1 MIAHHI
7 PYVFNNTDVRLIVCT
22 ASQNGTIIQNKHN
35 MKLMCANNG
44 FVLAETPKEAQ
55 KIEDSNADIVSYG
68 QVQERK
74 GQLNELIDANL
85 GDHPEQSAQLKD
97 IIEDWANLK
106 VESFENRRSWVRS
119 PKQKKED

>member
-1 MIAHHI
+1 MGI
-7 PYVFNNTDVRLIVCT
+7 LIIVILVGVLIYGFT
-22 ASQNGTIIQNKHN
+22 EKREKKRD
-35 MKLMCANNG
+35 KLDSN
-44 FVLAETPKEAQ
+44 LAVKQAQ
-55 KIEDSNADIVSYG
+55 KEEDANADIVSYG

-74 GQLNELIDANL
+74 AQLIDLINENL
-85 GDHPEQSAQLKD
+85 EEHPEQSAQLKD

>member
-1 MIAHHI
+1 MEILI
-7 PYVFNNTDVRLIVCT
+7 IVILVGVFIYGFTEKKEKKRD
-22 ASQNGTIIQNKHN
+22 
-35 MKLMCANNG
+35 KLDSD
-44 FVLAETPKEAQ
+44 LAVKQAQ
-55 KIEDSNADIVSYG
+55 KEEDANADIVSYG

-74 GQLNELIDANL
+74 AQLIDLIDENL
-85 GDHPEQSAQLKD
+85 EEHPEEFAQLKN

>member
-1 MIAHHI
+1 MEI
-7 PYVFNNTDVRLIVCT
+7 LIIVILG
-22 ASQNGTIIQNKHN
+22 AVLIYGFIDKRQKKRG
-35 MKLMCANNG
+35 KLDSD
-44 FVLAETPKEAQ
+44 LETKETQ

-119 PKQKKED
+119 PKQKKEE

>member
-1 MIAHHI
+1 MEILI
-7 PYVFNNTDVRLIVCT
+7 IVILVGVFIYGFTDKR
-22 ASQNGTIIQNKHN
+22 QKKHK
-35 MKLMCANNG
+35 KLDTD
-44 FVLAETPKEAQ
+44 LAEQQAQ
-55 KIEDSNADIVSYG
+55 KEDDTNADIVSYG

-74 GQLNELIDANL
+74 AQLNELIDINL
-85 GDHPEQSAQLKD
+85 GDHPKQSAQLKD

>member
-1 MIAHHI
+1 
-7 PYVFNNTDVRLIVCT
+7 VK
-22 ASQNGTIIQNKHN
+22 Q
-35 MKLMCANNG
+35 
-44 FVLAETPKEAQ
+44 AQ
-55 KIEDSNADIVSYG
+55 KEEDANADIVSYG

-74 GQLNELIDANL
+74 AQLIDLIDENL
-85 GDHPEQSAQLKD
+85 EEPPEQSAQLKD

>member
-1 MIAHHI
+1 MEI
-7 PYVFNNTDVRLIVCT
+7 LIIVILG
-22 ASQNGTIIQNKHN
+22 AVLIYGFIDKRQKKRG
-35 MKLMCANNG
+35 KLDSD
-44 FVLAETPKEAQ
+44 LETKEAQ